1 MHRQTKTINNMEWG
15 IYIRLGYKEEFELVK
30 KQRFSSRKKA
40 INWCKNN
47 NYHTQCAMKVS
58 EILEINPNYYDNI

>member
-1 MHRQTKTINNMEWG
+1 MEWG
-15 IYIRLGYKEEFELVK
+15 IYIRIGYKEEFELVK

-40 INWCKNN
+40 INWCKNH

-58 EILEINPNYYDNI
+58 EILEINPNYYC

>member
-1 MHRQTKTINNMEWG
+1 MEWG
-15 IYIRLGYKEEFELVK
+15 IYIRIGYEKEFELVK

-58 EILEINPNYYDNI
+58 EILEINPNYYDNN